1 VVRRTLNVGL
11 LLFGVAVTALA
22 GKQVAGMGWPFR
34 HADAGL
40 ATPEVD
46 RSWCHTIGYTSP
58 ITAGLALA
66 ARPDAGVVGPL
77 QVLLAE
83 AVTGISATLRSAGP
97 VMPLLPEAPLDARAN
112 AMVDWCRG
120 FLGGLGL
127 AGVGTGGRLAPVASD
142 LLHDFAEIASTQ
154 LECEDG
160 EAPLAELLDFIG
172 GAVARLH
179 AALAPGKQ

>member
-1 VVRRTLNVGL
+1 MMIMYAEFAAAVAEAKLGIGAAELHGSVAGYLCAGGSARPDAL
-11 LLFGVAVTALA
+11 LLAL
-22 GKQVAGMGWPFR
+22 QLEP
-34 HADAGL
+34 D
-40 ATPEVD
+40 
-46 RSWCHTIGYTSP
+46 
-58 ITAGLALA
+58 
-66 ARPDAGVVGPL
+66 DAGVVGPL

-154 LECEDG
+154 LECEDD